1 MGSVV
6 HAMLEAV
13 AKEKDW
19 TVILDKVK
27 KEYSQMMDEEKEYY
41 GDIPTDSKRIISGY
55 NRMWAKEQVSYKLI
69 EKSLGPIP
77 LTSKT
82 AFELRPDRLM
92 TERGTRRTFLC
103 ETKTGRK
110 IPQEDLR
117 IWDLQTALYVWALRE
132 LGYKVDGIL
141 WDYIRTKPPTVPV
154 LLKSGQLSQRADMD
168 TDFATYAKAVY
179 DNDLNMDD
187 YKVFL
192 ETLKGRESTYY
203 RRVKVPITEQM
214 IVPVLEDARQ
224 TSLEILYLK
233 DDPVRSMSGYTCPRC
248 SYQSLCYAHL
258 RNLDEKF
265 IRDVEFMN
273 REEEVEYAIEEESD

>member
-1 MGSVV
+1 
-6 HAMLEAV
+6 
-13 AKEKDW
+13 
-19 TVILDKVK
+19 
-27 KEYSQMMDEEKEYY
+27 MMDEEKEYY

-192 ETLKGRESTYY
+192 ETLKGRESTY
-203 RRVKVPITEQM
+203 
-214 IVPVLEDARQ
+214 
-224 TSLEILYLK
+224 
-233 DDPVRSMSGYTCPRC
+233 
-248 SYQSLCYAHL
+248 
-258 RNLDEKF
+258 
-265 IRDVEFMN
+265 
-273 REEEVEYAIEEESD
+273 